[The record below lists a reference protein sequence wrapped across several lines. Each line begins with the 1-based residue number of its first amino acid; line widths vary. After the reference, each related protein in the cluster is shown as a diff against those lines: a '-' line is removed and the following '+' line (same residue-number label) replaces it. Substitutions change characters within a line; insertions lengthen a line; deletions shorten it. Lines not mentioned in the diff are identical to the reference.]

1 MLWLYMLSP
10 RSSPS
15 LQRKSRN
22 LMPLNTYT
30 IVKPGQ
36 KQPASFLR
44 KIKAELWRA
53 GTILL
58 GIKNLNSSQPHLCW
72 SDTGDRLG
80 VSEEGVGTFEL
91 HFSYVTSYAMMAL
104 SFKMMGF
111 FLFGELGLKENAITF
126 GSVSLEFAFIS
137 LKVFA
142 GVKTGSNGST

>member
-1 MLWLYMLSP
+1 
-10 RSSPS
+10 
-15 LQRKSRN
+15 
-22 LMPLNTYT
+22 MPLNTYT

-36 KQPASFLR
+36 KQPDSFLR

-80 VSEEGVGTFEL
+80 VSEEGVGTLEL

-104 SFKMMGF
+104 S
-111 FLFGELGLKENAITF
+111 LK
-126 GSVSLEFAFIS
+126 
-137 LKVFA
+137 
-142 GVKTGSNGST
+142 